1 MYNNVFTH
9 ELNVLREKEA
19 NGIHIGGSTPARRL
33 PVTALH
39 KPCPNNTREKNQIMR
54 ECLEC
59 RRTSIINSYA
69 NLLRVSNVH
78 ESDHLCLM
86 LGMWAFKLTLKLKA
100 FKIILSI
107 ILIY

>member
-1 MYNNVFTH
+1 MVYKS
-9 ELNVLREKEA
+9 EVLRKQDGPQRRRCI
-19 NGIHIGGSTPARRL
+19 NLARTIL
-33 PVTALH
+33 GKKT
-39 KPCPNNTREKNQIMR
+39 QIMQ

-86 LGMWAFKLTLKLKA
+86 FGMWAFKLKLKLKA
-100 FKIILSI
+100 FKIILNI